1 MANVL
6 AVSGPRELRFS
17 HEDHERPLEPG
28 EVRLRSVL
36 SGVSHGTEMNLYR
49 GTSPFDDRVFDTE
62 LRVFVPGDGSHASA
76 PRKLGYEMV
85 SEVVEIGP
93 GATHFAVGDLV
104 HTGTPH
110 QDWTIVQRNDI
121 SDFGY
126 PLAVLPATSD
136 PRPALFVSLG
146 SVALQA
152 VHDASIKVGDAVAVS
167 GLGAIGLLVVQLAA
181 RNGADPIIALDPLP
195 ARRALAE
202 SLGATVAFDP
212 TGAPAVGAIVKE
224 ANDGRGVD
232 TAIETSGI
240 AAGLHGAIGSVTVGG
255 RVVSVGFYQGDAI
268 GLRLGEEWH
277 HNRPTMVSSMGVWGC
292 PHRDHPAWDRQRLT
306 DTLVRL
312 LYNGALETTALISS
326 IVPFESAIEAYQAI
340 DDNGPGLL
348 RVGLAYPGSEH
359 LITTN
364 TDPGAH
370 RDLHAPAA
378 VGHFETTATREAS
391 SDGVN

>member
-6 AVSGPRELRFS
+6 TANGPRQLGFRR
-17 HEDHERPLEPG
+17 EDHERPLEPG
-28 EVRLRSVL
+28 EIRLRSLL

-49 GTSPFDDRVFDTE
+49 GTSPFEDRTFDTD
-62 LRVFVPGDGSHASA
+62 LRAFVPGDATHASY

-85 SEVVEIGP
+85 SHVVEVGSGVDRVAP
-93 GATHFAVGDLV
+93 GDLV

-110 QDWTIVQRNDI
+110 QDKTIVQLNGI

-126 PLAVLPATSD
+126 PLAVLPAGGD
-136 PRPALFVSLG
+136 PRPGLFVSLG

-152 VHDASIKVGDAVAVS
+152 VHDALIKVGDTVAVS

-181 RNGADPIIALDPLP
+181 RNGADSIIGLDPLP
-195 ARRALAE
+195 ARRDLAA
-202 SLGATVAFDP
+202 SLGAATVLDP
-212 TGAPAVGAIVKE
+212 TDAPAVGAMVKQ

-240 AAGLHGAIGSVTVGG
+240 AAGLHGAIASVTVGG
-255 RVVSVGFYQGDAI
+255 RVVSVGFYQGDAL

-306 DTLVRL
+306 DTVVQL
-312 LYNGALETTALISS
+312 LYRGTLQTAQLISE
-326 IVPFESAIEAYQAI
+326 IVAFENAVEAYGMI
-340 DDNGPGLL
+340 DTNGPGVL
-348 RVGLAYPGSEH
+348 RVGLAYPGSEK
-359 LITTN
+359 LISEGEE
-364 TDPGAH
+364 P
-370 RDLHAPAA
+370 
-378 VGHFETTATREAS
+378 
-391 SDGVN
+391 SDGVD